1 MKDKRIVVNPFR
13 MMSPKLD
20 SEALKIEELHE
31 RPVSESVGLDE
42 GLLVMLS
49 KLLEMARL
57 IHEGFVR
64 NCPEEMDACD
74 KLASEVH
81 QQEKMLT
88 NNIACS
94 ISVPKEVC
102 RAFILFPGHVE
113 RIGDYLESILT
124 CCRIKCHEDITFD
137 DRAMEEVNEMFRLAQ
152 GLLNDFRD
160 CVVTPNKYLLE
171 HVIKSATG
179 LDEKC
184 QEWQLAHVDR
194 LLAGA
199 TAPKAS
205 SLYLDMLESSQ
216 SVSRHVKELAQK
228 LLDLIGRLEAA

>member
-31 RPVSESVGLDE
+31 RPVSESFGLDE

-49 KLLEMARL
+49 KLLEMTRL
-57 IHEGFVR
+57 IYEGFVK
-64 NCPEEMDACD
+64 NCPEELSACD

-94 ISVPKEVC
+94 VSVPKEVC

-124 CCRIKCHEDITFD
+124 CCRTKCHEDITFD
-137 DRAMEEVNEMFRLAQ
+137 DRANDEVNEMFGITQ
-152 GLLNDFRD
+152 SLLNDFRD

-171 HVIKSATG
+171 HVIKSATS

-199 TAPKAS
+199 TAPRAS
-205 SLYLDMLESSQ
+205 SLYLDMLESIQ
-216 SVSRHVKELAQK
+216 SVSRHLKDMAQK
-228 LLDLIGRLEAA
+228 LANLIGRLEAA

>member
-31 RPVSESVGLDE
+31 RPVSEAFGLDE

-49 KLLEMARL
+49 KLLEMSRL
-57 IHEGFVR
+57 IHEGFLK
-64 NCPEEMDACD
+64 NCPEELNACD
-74 KLASEVH
+74 KLAVEVH

-102 RAFILFPGHVE
+102 RAFILFPGHAE

-137 DRAMEEVNEMFRLAQ
+137 DRAMDEVNEMFRLSQ
-152 GLLNDFRD
+152 SLLNDFRD
-160 CVVTPNKYLLE
+160 CVITPNKFLLE
-171 HVIKSATG
+171 HVIKSATT

-184 QEWQLAHVDR
+184 QGWELAHVDR

-205 SLYLDMLESSQ
+205 SLYLDMLESTQ
-216 SVSRHVKELAQK
+216 SVSRHLKEMAQK
-228 LLDLIGRLEAA
+228 LLDLIGQLEAA

>member
-31 RPVSESVGLDE
+31 RPVSESFGLDE

-49 KLLEMARL
+49 KLLEMNRL
-57 IHEGFVR
+57 IHQGFVKD
-64 NCPEEMDACD
+64 CPEELNACD

-94 ISVPKEVC
+94 ISVPKEIC
-102 RAFILFPGHVE
+102 RGFILFPGHME
-113 RIGDYLESILT
+113 RVGDYLESLLT
-124 CCRIKCHEDITFD
+124 CCRIRCHEGITFD
-137 DRAMEEVNEMFRLAQ
+137 DRANDEVNEMF
-152 GLLNDFRD
+152 GLTQDLLTNFRD
-160 CVVTPNKYLLE
+160 CIITPNKYLLE
-171 HVIKSATG
+171 HVIKSATA
-179 LDEKC
+179 LDEKG

-194 LLAGA
+194 LLAGD

-205 SLYLDMLESSQ
+205 SLYLDMLESTQ
-216 SVSRHVKELAQK
+216 SVSRHVKEMAQK
-228 LLDLIGRLEAA
+228 LLELIAGLEAA